1 MSDRQETYIYESPD
15 GGHTVYRRL
24 IGQSPNEREIH
35 SISDE
40 KQDRL
45 LQFKEDKLWKEIRQS
60 ARTDPVLKDLLDRAV
75 IYHQLK
81 SQP

>member
-24 IGQSPNEREIH
+24 VGESPTEREIH
-35 SISDE
+35 SISEQKKQWDLRE
-40 KQDRL
+40 KR
-45 LQFKEDKLWKEIRQS
+45 EHLWYDIVRASEQ
-60 ARTDPVLKDLLDRAV
+60 DPVLYEMLDQIEVYYR
-75 IYHQLK
+75 LK

>member
-24 IGQSPNEREIH
+24 IGQSPSEREIH

-40 KQDRL
+40 RQSNMARL
-45 LQFKEDKLWKEIRQS
+45 KEDKLWGEIRRS
-60 ARTDPVLKDLLDRAV
+60 AQTDPVLKDLLDRAI

>member
-24 IGQSPNEREIH
+24 VGQSPSEREIH

-40 KQDRL
+40 RQSLRTRI
-45 LQFKEDKLWKEIRQS
+45 QEDKLWEKIRRN
-60 ARTDPVLKDLLDRAV
+60 AKTDPALQELLGRALV
-75 IYHQLK
+75 YHQLK
-81 SQP
+81 YE

>member
-15 GGHTVYRRL
+15 GGHTVYRRMV
-24 IGQSPNEREIH
+24 GQSPSEREIH

-40 KQDRL
+40 RQDRL
-45 LQFKEDKLWKEIRQS
+45 SQFKEDKLWGEIRRS
-60 ARTDPVLKDLLDRAV
+60 ARTDPVLKDLLDRAI